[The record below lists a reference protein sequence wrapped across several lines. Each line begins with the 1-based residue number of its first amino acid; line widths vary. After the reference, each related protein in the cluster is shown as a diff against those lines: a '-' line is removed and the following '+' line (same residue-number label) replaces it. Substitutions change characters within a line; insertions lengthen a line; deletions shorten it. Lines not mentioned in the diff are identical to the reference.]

1 MRPEPHIAGSA
12 GTLPSLLSKDALQ
25 AWKDADNAACDAERC
40 LYAAWYAYRSSGCSV
55 PALLQHRA
63 TTTRALARQR
73 LNEAIAARKSAAHQ
87 GT

>member
-1 MRPEPHIAGSA
+1 MRPERLTAGSA
-12 GTLPSLLSKDALQ
+12 GAMPSLHSKDALQ
-25 AWKDADNAACDAERC
+25 AWKDADDEAGEAERC
-40 LYAAWYAYRSSGCSV
+40 LYAAWYAYRSSRCSV

-73 LNEAIAARKSAAHQ
+73 LNEAIAANKAAADQ